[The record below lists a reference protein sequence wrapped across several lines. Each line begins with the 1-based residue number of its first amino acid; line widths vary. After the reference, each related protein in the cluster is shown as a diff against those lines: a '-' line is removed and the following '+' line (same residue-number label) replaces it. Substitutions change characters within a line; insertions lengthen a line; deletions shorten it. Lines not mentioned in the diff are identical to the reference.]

1 MLDTKLNE
9 WIIFWQADE
18 LSRQKEAPIVIH
30 QEVNGPQEP
39 EQPAD
44 PTEMLPVQVP
54 STPQNVSSHQV
65 VNGIISNMIDVVVT
79 GQNFYNLILFYNLF
93 LHLILQFIYFTILY
107 SFTIIIYPIYI
118 IHCEKSLLF

>member
-1 MLDTKLNE
+1 MDTKLNE

-54 STPQNVSSHQV
+54 STPQNMSSHQV

-79 GQNFYNLILFYNLF
+79 G
-93 LHLILQFIYFTILY
+93 
-107 SFTIIIYPIYI
+107 
-118 IHCEKSLLF
+118 